1 MTIVD
6 PHQAATTT
14 AMMTVAV
21 EEVEVMAVTM
31 TIAEMTAATVA
42 MAVIVTKDT
51 SLAESIVT
59 HAMTDTAAEVV
70 MTVPE
75 AAEDTLIVMTEVIV
89 ALLVMSLLHPT
100 MVIPLLVERLESHT
114 EVDNTMRMTDIAVVN
129 IDR

>member
-6 PHQAATTT
+6 PHLAVTTT

-21 EEVEVMAVTM
+21 EEAEAMAVTM

-42 MAVIVTKDT
+42 MAVIVTTDT
-51 SLAESIVT
+51 PLAESIVT